1 MINKTITRNKQGHFG
16 VFVALQQVILYHI
29 DMKMKRNIKLVLCL
43 FLYTLLNS
51 QYVYAQDNEP
61 VDENQNISYIS
72 KNDAYRYY
80 IENYGNILSK
90 TQIHELLDKS
100 GCYKAKESCH
110 KIDPENF
117 KEYIN
122 SYGKIVST
130 HRTIKNS

>member
-1 MINKTITRNKQGHFG
+1 ME
-16 VFVALQQVILYHI
+16 
-29 DMKMKRNIKLVLCL
+29 MKKNIKIVLCL
-43 FLYTLLNS
+43 FASTFLIT
-51 QYVYAQDNEP
+51 QYVYAQDNES
-61 VDENQNISYIS
+61 VDENQNIYYIS

-80 IENYGNILSK
+80 IENYGNILNK

-117 KEYIN
+117 KDYIN

-130 HRTIKNS
+130 HKTIKNS